1 MSNTEVKGGGIVKE
15 GDRGKRLLIPLSP
28 EIAGF
33 HIFQG
38 RTSAY
43 SFRPGGEIHI
53 PLPTGEE
60 IIIGSDSPLNRVV
73 RMVVGQ
79 EGFEEIGE
87 GEKGHIDTLAREW
100 SKRTLTLLVEVI
112 GVLEDPEE
120 IERIRELMF
129 FPFSFLLGERGKG
142 VYNFSPFRLGRLWLQ
157 SRRRPELARKVSLL
171 GELWNEV
178 DDDEGKK
185 EMCGLYRQLAVLFL
199 SPEEGEEEA
208 IRRFNEKIA
217 PQLERA
223 EKIMSAAAQKQ
234 P

>member
-1 MSNTEVKGGGIVKE
+1 MSGIEKKRGLIRRVEGERYSKDPVVSGLFFRNTVAYSSKVGGDI
-15 GDRGKRLLIPLSP
+15 RIPLV
-28 EIAGF
+28 
-33 HIFQG
+33 
-38 RTSAY
+38 
-43 SFRPGGEIHI
+43 
-53 PLPTGEE
+53 TGEK
-60 IIIGSDSPLNRVV
+60 IIVGSDSPLNRVI

-79 EGFEEIGE
+79 EDSKEGVGE
-87 GEKGHIDTLAREW
+87 GEKGYIDTLAREW
-100 SKRTLTLLVEVI
+100 GKRTLTLLVEVI

-223 EKIMSAAAQKQ
+223 EEIMSAAAQKQ